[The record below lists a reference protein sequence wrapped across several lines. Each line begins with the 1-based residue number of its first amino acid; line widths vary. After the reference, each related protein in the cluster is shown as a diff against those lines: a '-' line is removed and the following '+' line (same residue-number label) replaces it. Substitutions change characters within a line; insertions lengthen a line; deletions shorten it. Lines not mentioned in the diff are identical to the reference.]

1 METSGAR
8 KEGGGYKD
16 TEDGTIKEEEG
27 QMGPERRRESGRE
40 TKGAG
45 KKKKSERVS
54 SSARKERLLFSVRVV
69 GWLATS

>member
-40 TKGAG
+40 TKRAG
-45 KKKKSERVS
+45 KKKKSGSE
-54 SSARKERLLFSVRVV
+54 
-69 GWLATS
+69 